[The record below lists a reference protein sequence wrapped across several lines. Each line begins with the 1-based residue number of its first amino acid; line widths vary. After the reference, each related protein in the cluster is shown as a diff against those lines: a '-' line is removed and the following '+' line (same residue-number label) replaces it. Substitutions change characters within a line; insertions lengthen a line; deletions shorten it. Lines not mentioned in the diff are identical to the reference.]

1 MTNPATVSQ
10 WSRRFVLTGAI
21 FFVCWNGALVLGAG
35 RRTGITLALLG
46 FVFHTIF
53 GKAYSLVPTYFDRTL
68 YTDRLLLPHFLLTT
82 SGTATLAGGTVLA
95 QTSLTAIGALL
106 WLGGVTLFLGTL
118 FATLQGNLT
127 GSETST
133 GTHNEH
139 RATVDRVAN
148 AGTPAALLFL
158 GIGSLGFALS
168 ELTTSGSLVSY
179 TPRWIHLLAA
189 GSATLLIFSLGFRLL
204 PRFLSTTPP
213 SWLVWV
219 VIPAGMLGPLL
230 LAFGLPD
237 GQLLQVG
244 ALFQSIAVGGY
255 VMLVITLLVRTERTR
270 VGYGAILAG
279 ALSGL
284 LVISLGLFFAFEGQT
299 GQHSMAHLRLAL
311 LGFLGLTIVGVS
323 YQFYPPAVFD
333 GAVTENRLLGKDEP
347 ITGERLAHTVTILL
361 CSAVVIELTRLAGTE
376 RYVIYGSLLAT
387 VGALVHCGLLY
398 GMFRS
403 R

>member
-1 MTNPATVSQ
+1 MTNPEIVSQ

-21 FFVCWNGALVLGAG
+21 FLVCWNGALVLGVG
-35 RRTGITLALLG
+35 RRTSVILGLFG

-68 YTDRLLLPHFLLTT
+68 HTDRLLLPHFVLTA
-82 SGTATLAGGTVLA
+82 SGTAMLAGGTAFA
-95 QTSLTAIGALL
+95 QPSVITIGAIL
-106 WLGGVTLFLGTL
+106 WMGGIALFLGTL
-118 FATLQGNLT
+118 VATLQGNLT

-133 GTHNEH
+133 GAHNEH
-139 RATVDRVAN
+139 RETVDRVAN

-158 GIGSLGFALS
+158 GIGSLGFMLS
-168 ELTTSGSLVSY
+168 ELVTSGSVVSY
-179 TPRWIHLLAA
+179 TPRWIHLLAV

-213 SWLVWV
+213 SGLVWV

-230 LAFGLPD
+230 LALGLPD
-237 GQLLQVG
+237 GSLLQVG
-244 ALFQSIAVGGY
+244 ALFQSIAVAGY
-255 VMLVITLLVRTERTR
+255 ALLVVTLLVRTERYR

-284 LVISLGLFFAFEGQT
+284 LVISLGLLFAFEGQI
-299 GQHSMAHLRLAL
+299 GQHVMAHLRVAL

-333 GAVTENRLLGKDEP
+333 GAVTGNRFLGKNPP
-347 ITGERLAHTVTILL
+347 ITGERLARLVTLLL
-361 CSAVVIELTRLAGTE
+361 CSAVIIELIQLAGTGG
-376 RYVIYGSLLAT
+376 YVIYSSLLAT
-387 VGALVHCGLLY
+387 VGAFLHCGLLY
-398 GMFRS
+398 GMFRN